1 MAALVAAA
9 LVHRHACRPA
19 CAPFCR
25 PAGLPSHR
33 TCLPACLPA
42 CLHTFFPH
50 FCPPLQNRRELMEVM
65 RPEEVHLPNGMAWD
79 EAKQVVYY
87 VDSGAESIVEYQAD
101 EQVGR
106 KWAGCRGSW
115 LTAVAGQWVL
125 LAPLLKTGMG
135 ESILPLPL
143 LLLDGPQALC
153 CLLII
158 AAGPCLPILPCHCR
172 A

>member
-1 MAALVAAA
+1 
-9 LVHRHACRPA
+9 
-19 CAPFCR
+19 
-25 PAGLPSHR
+25 
-33 TCLPACLPA
+33 
-42 CLHTFFPH
+42 
-50 FCPPLQNRRELMEVM
+50 MEVM

-101 EQVGR
+101 EQVGSKR
-106 KWAGCRGSW
+106 GGCRGVW

-125 LAPLLKTGMG
+125 LAPLLKSGMG

-153 CLLII
+153 SLRII
-158 AAGPCLPILPCHCR
+158 AAGPCLPMLPCHCR